1 MGETEEEKRIEEKKE
16 DPAAQAKHDGEDD
29 ATKKKRTADR
39 QITKDD
45 GEDDDD
51 SDDGDAKLSQPFKK
65 ASEEV
70 LSKRKILKVKRP
82 GTNGESKPNSSNP
95 FAATKLT
102 SSDAKA
108 GDSGTK
114 VFGGGSAFSGFGGF
128 GSSTSGSSAGGAFG
142 TAFGSKSGFGS
153 ASSSGGGFGAK
164 AKASSSSDDDTSKP
178 TTSLFGKPTGS
189 TGFSF
194 GFAKTSTTKDSESSP
209 ATSAAVTLPD
219 NVKLTTGEEDEV
231 KMHEARCKS
240 FKMVAQ
246 IEANEATE
254 ERKESANPSV
264 KPSSNFENK
273 NQESSKS
280 TDEKEGDETKGP
292 QHRWQEVGTGPLKI
306 LRSTENGDRFRMVQR
321 QESSKNGP
329 AHKVIL
335 NAPLWKEAACTKLSE
350 KQLRLTTP
358 GSGESSTYT
367 LKFKEAGEA
376 TAFSECIK
384 DVCSEAKSCFDASDD

>member
-1 MGETEEEKRIEEKKE
+1 MPEIEEEKTLEEKKE
-16 DPAAQAKHDGEDD
+16 NSAEPNQDGDESE
-29 ATKKKRTADR
+29 TKKKRTADR

-45 GEDDDD
+45 GEDDDED
-51 SDDGDAKLSQPFKK
+51 VDAKLNQPFQK

-82 GTNGESKPNSSNP
+82 ANGGSKPASSNP
-95 FAATKLT
+95 FATTILAASTTKA
-102 SSDAKA
+102 S
-108 GDSGTK
+108 DSGAK

-128 GSSTSGSSAGGAFG
+128 GSSKSSTSGGFGSSSGSGFGNAFG
-142 TAFGSKSGFGS
+142 GGSSGFGS
-153 ASSSGGGFGAK
+153 SSSSSGGFGAK
-164 AKASSSSDDDTSKP
+164 ASSNQEDDTTKAS
-178 TTSLFGKPTGS
+178 TSLFGKPTGS

-194 GFAKTSTTKDSESSP
+194 GFAKPSSANKDSESS
-209 ATSAAVTLPD
+209 AASAAMTLPE

-231 KMHEARCKS
+231 KMHEVRCKS

-246 IEANEATE
+246 VEAEAAD

-264 KPSSNFENK
+264 KPSSNFANK

-280 TDEKEGDETKGP
+280 SDEKEGDGEKGP

-306 LRSTENGDRFRMVQR
+306 LRSTDHGDRFRMVQR

-335 NAPLWKEAACTKLSE
+335 NVPLWKEATCAELSE

-358 GSGESSTYT
+358 GSGESSTFT

-376 TAFSECIK
+376 LAFSECIK
-384 DVCSEAKSCFDASDD
+384 DLCAEAKSCFASSD

>member
-1 MGETEEEKRIEEKKE
+1 MAGTEEEKKIEEKKE
-16 DPAAQAKHDGEDD
+16 VSAGPKQDGEDD
-29 ATKKKRTADR
+29 ASKKKRMADR

-45 GEDDDD
+45 GEDDGE
-51 SDDGDAKLSQPFKK
+51 DDGDAKLDQPFEK

-82 GTNGESKPNSSNP
+82 ANGGPKPGSNP
-95 FAATKLT
+95 FQATKLT
-102 SSDAKA
+102 TSDTKA
-108 GDSGTK
+108 SDSGPK
-114 VFGGGSAFSGFGGF
+114 VFGGSSAFSGFGGF
-128 GSSTSGSSAGGAFG
+128 GSSSSSTSGGFGSSSAGGFGSAFG
-142 TAFGSKSGFGS
+142 TSSAFGS
-153 ASSSGGGFGAK
+153 ALSSSGGFGAK
-164 AKASSSSDDDTSKP
+164 ASSSTDEDAAKT

-194 GFAKTSTTKDSESSP
+194 GFAKTSTAKKDSESS
-209 ATSAAVTLPD
+209 ATPAAVTLPE

-231 KMHEARCKS
+231 KMHEVRCKS

-246 IEANEATE
+246 EEARVATE

-280 TDEKEGDETKGP
+280 TDDKEGDEKKGP

-306 LRSTENGDRFRMVQR
+306 LRSTDHGDKFRMVQR

-335 NAPLWKEAACTKLSE
+335 NVPLWKEAACAKLSD

-358 GSGESSTYT
+358 GSGESLTYT

-376 TAFSECIK
+376 LAFSECIQ
-384 DVCSEAKSCFDASDD
+384 DVCEEAKSCFASSN